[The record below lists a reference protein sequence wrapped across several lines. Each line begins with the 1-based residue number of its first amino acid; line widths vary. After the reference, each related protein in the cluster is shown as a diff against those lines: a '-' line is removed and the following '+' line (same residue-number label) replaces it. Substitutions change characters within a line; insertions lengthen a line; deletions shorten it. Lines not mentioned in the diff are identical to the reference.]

1 MFRLAFI
8 LSLVLSTQAWAAGIH
23 KWVDDK
29 GVTHYGDV
37 EQQREGAA
45 KNRTTTEVDN
55 KAQEEEAAKK
65 REAEKKEGE
74 RKRRDKALLESY
86 SSAEEIDLARDRNL
100 QSGKLMIDS
109 AQPRIKSVQGRLD
122 GLRKQAAAVAKT
134 KPVPADLTRDIKAAE
149 AEIAQLQ
156 GNVAKYKQDMDAT
169 RARFEDD
176 KKRFRELRSGTSH

>member
-1 MFRLAFI
+1 VFRLAFI

-29 GVTHYGDV
+29 GITHYGDV
-37 EQQREGAA
+37 EQPREGAG
-45 KNRTTTEVDN
+45 NRTATEAGS

-74 RKRRDKALLESY
+74 RKRRDKALLETY
-86 SSAEEIDLARDRNL
+86 SSEEEIDLARDRNL

-122 GLRKQAAAVAKT
+122 GLRKQADAVAKT

-156 GNVAKYKQDMDAT
+156 GNVAKYKQDMDAI
-169 RARFEDD
+169 RARFEED
-176 KKRFRELRSGTSH
+176 KKRFRELRSGAAH